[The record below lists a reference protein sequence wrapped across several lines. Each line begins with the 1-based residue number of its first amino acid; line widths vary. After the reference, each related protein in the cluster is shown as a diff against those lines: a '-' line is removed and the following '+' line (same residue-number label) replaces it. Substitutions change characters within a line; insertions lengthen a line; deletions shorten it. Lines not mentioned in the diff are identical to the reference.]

1 VTTPPEAAYYI
12 KSWGQ
17 LLVRTR
23 LRILIGLDQICQT
36 NSICPLVGIASSSEH
51 LIMMTTRRNFLYLLG
66 AGTTVTLLGAG
77 TKASW
82 AAPAM
87 TAVTADVFKLP
98 PLTYEYNALE
108 PHIDAAT
115 MKFHHDK
122 HHAAYV
128 KNLNAAVNKYPE
140 LKTKTV
146 EQLLTNL
153 GKLPKDI
160 QTTVRNNGGGHLN
173 HSMFWQI
180 MAPKSG
186 GVATGPI
193 ASKIKAQFGTFDAF
207 KTQFN
212 EAGTKLFGS
221 GWVWLVNRQGKL
233 EIMTTSNQDSPISQG
248 LYPIMGND
256 VWEHAYYLNYQNRR
270 PDYLSA
276 WWNVINWAEVNQRFD
291 RAASLEENRS
301 LKA

>member
-1 VTTPPEAAYYI
+1 M
-12 KSWGQ
+12 S
-17 LLVRTR
+17 
-23 LRILIGLDQICQT
+23 
-36 NSICPLVGIASSSEH
+36 
-51 LIMMTTRRNFLYLLG
+51 TRRNFLCLLG
-66 AGTTVTLLGAG
+66 AGTTATFFGSI
-77 TKASW
+77 TKSSW
-82 AAPAM
+82 ADAVPTQL
-87 TAVTADVFKLP
+87 TATALEATDGFKLP
-98 PLTYEYNALE
+98 PLTYAYNALE
-108 PHIDAAT
+108 PHIDATT

-128 KNLNAAVNKYPE
+128 KNLNAAVAKYPQ

-146 EQLLTNL
+146 EELLLSLNT
-153 GKLPKDI
+153 LPKDI

-180 MAPKSG
+180 MGPKAGGAP
-186 GVATGPI
+186 TGAI
-193 ASKIKAQFGTFDAF
+193 AAAINTNFGSFDKF

-212 EAGTKLFGS
+212 EAGTKVFGS
-221 GWVWLVNRQGKL
+221 GWAWLVRSKDGKL
-233 EIMTTSNQDSPISQG
+233 QIISTPNQDNPIVQG

-276 WWNVINWAEVNQRFD
+276 WWNVINWTEVNQRF
-291 RAASLEENRS
+291 ARS

>member
-1 VTTPPEAAYYI
+1 
-12 KSWGQ
+12 
-17 LLVRTR
+17 
-23 LRILIGLDQICQT
+23 
-36 NSICPLVGIASSSEH
+36 
-51 LIMMTTRRNFLYLLG
+51 MTTRRNFLYLI
-66 AGTTVTLLGAG
+66 GTGTAVTLFSTSA
-77 TKASW
+77 KASW
-82 AAPAM
+82 AAPGTTSVAR
-87 TAVTADVFKLP
+87 DVFKLP
-98 PLTYEYNALE
+98 PLTYDYNALE
-108 PHIDAAT
+108 PHIDATT

-140 LKTKTV
+140 LKTKTI
-146 EQLLTNL
+146 EELLTSL

-160 QTTVRNNGGGHLN
+160 QNTVRNNGGGHFN

-180 MAPKSG
+180 MAPKGG
-186 GVATGPI
+186 GVATGAI
-193 ASKIKAQFGTFDAF
+193 GSKIKAQFGTFDSF

-233 EIMTTSNQDSPISQG
+233 DIITTSNQDSPISQG

-270 PDYLSA
+270 PDYLAA
-276 WWNVINWAEVNQRFD
+276 WWNVINWTEVNQRF
-291 RAASLEENRS
+291 ERS